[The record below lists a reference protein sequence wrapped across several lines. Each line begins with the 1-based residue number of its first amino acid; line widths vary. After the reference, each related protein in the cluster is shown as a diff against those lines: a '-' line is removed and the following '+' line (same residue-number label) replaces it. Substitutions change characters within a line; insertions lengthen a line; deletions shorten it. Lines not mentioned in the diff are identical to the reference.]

1 MQCYYICARIV
12 TFQTSIWEVLASENY
27 GEMGMNEYGCGLD
40 TPCRIQIEGNAI
52 LFLKIFSYYWF
63 LSDNLI
69 MGTIYCKGLHL
80 VLDICPCLAFHYVA
94 VTLCTS
100 HW

>member
-1 MQCYYICARIV
+1 
-12 TFQTSIWEVLASENY
+12 
-27 GEMGMNEYGCGLD
+27 
-40 TPCRIQIEGNAI
+40 
-52 LFLKIFSYYWF
+52 
-63 LSDNLI
+63 

-80 VLDICPCLAFHYVA
+80 VLDICPCLALYYVA